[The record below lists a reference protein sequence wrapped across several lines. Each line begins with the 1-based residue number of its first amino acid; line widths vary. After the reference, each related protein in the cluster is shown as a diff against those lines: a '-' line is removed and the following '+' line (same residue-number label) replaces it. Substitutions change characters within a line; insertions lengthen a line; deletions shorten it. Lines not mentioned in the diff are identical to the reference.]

1 MDKQVE
7 QPVQNQAFVD
17 GQNLF
22 LGTSTGIDP
31 WRVDLYRFREYLR
44 RKYKVNKAYYF
55 LGCVDTNN
63 QDLYDLI
70 QDAGFIIVFREH
82 NGSAISS
89 KKGNVDTDIV
99 FTMMR
104 NFHENPKIEKFFLIS
119 GDGDY
124 YKTVKYLYDQ
134 GKLGKVL
141 FPAHHKASSLYHQL
155 GRSCFDFLDC
165 PGIRKKIEY
174 KSK

>member
-1 MDKQVE
+1 MTKLVGQE
-7 QPVQNQAFVD
+7 MQNQAFVD

-22 LGTSTGIDP
+22 LGTSTGPDS
-31 WRVDLYRFREYLR
+31 WRVDLYKFREYLR
-44 RKYKVNKAYYF
+44 RKYNVGKAYYF
-55 LGCVDTNN
+55 LGCVDTDH

-82 NGSAISS
+82 NGNALSN

-99 FTMMR
+99 FTIMR
-104 NFHENPKIEKFFLIS
+104 NFHENPEIDKFFLVS

-124 YKTVKYLYDQ
+124 YKTIRYLHSQ

-141 FPAHHKASSLYHQL
+141 FPAHDKASSLYHQL
-155 GRSCFDFLDC
+155 GRSCFTYLDTAD
-165 PGIRKKIEY
+165 IRKKIEY

>member
-1 MDKQVE
+1 MTKQTGCSG
-7 QPVQNQAFVD
+7 QNQAFID

-22 LGTSTGIDP
+22 LGTSTGPNP
-31 WRVDLYRFREYLR
+31 WRVDLYKFREYLR
-44 RKYKVNKAYYF
+44 RKYNIDRAYYF
-55 LGCVDTNN
+55 LGCVDTNH

-82 NGSAISS
+82 NGSALSN

-104 NFHENPKIEKFFLIS
+104 NFHENPEIDKFFLVS

-124 YKTVKYLYDQ
+124 YKTVRYLHSQD
-134 GKLGKVL
+134 KLGKVL
-141 FPAHHKASSLYHQL
+141 FPAQHKASSLYHQL
-155 GRSCFDFLDC
+155 GRSCFTYLDTAD
-165 PGIRKKIEY
+165 IRKKIEY
-174 KSK
+174 KK

>member
-1 MDKQVE
+1 MLKQTE
-7 QPVQNQAFVD
+7 KLTRNQAFVD

-22 LGTSTGIDP
+22 LGTSTGTNP
-31 WRVDLYRFREYLR
+31 WRVDLYKFREYLR
-44 RKYKVNKAYYF
+44 RKYDVSKAYYF
-55 LGCVDTNN
+55 LGCVDTDH

-82 NGSAISS
+82 SESALSS

-104 NFHENPKIEKFFLIS
+104 NFHESPEIEKFFLVS

-124 YKTVKYLYDQ
+124 YKMIRYLHGQ

-141 FPAHHKASSLYHQL
+141 FPARNKASSLYRQL
-155 GRSCFDFLDC
+155 GRSYFDFLDF
-165 PGIRKKIEY
+165 PDLRKKIEY
-174 KSK
+174 KK